1 MIQVKEKGRTGF
13 SKGWQGCP
21 EGFPEGE
28 AKENIEEQ
36 PCQPKEKPCPTRLFF
51 LDLDSIWNRT
61 FWRSFW
67 IFQILIFE
75 EA

>member
-51 LDLDSIWNRT
+51 LDLDSI
-61 FWRSFW
+61 
-67 IFQILIFE
+67 
-75 EA
+75 